1 MRTYMKSVFIRFVV
15 IVAMV
20 FMASACGNIRNI
32 RVTSCNIAS
41 ISPNGLRSV
50 DARLRVGV
58 HNPAMTFTVSDVLG
72 FIHDRDGVIAN
83 FTGGP
88 VTVLRKT
95 DAVYEL
101 PCSLTLDGKISLFEV
116 LSVVKTM
123 DLSAYF
129 VDVTANVTTAGGI
142 TKVYR
147 YKDIPLGDLVRDGN
161 LGIAL

>member
-1 MRTYMKSVFIRFVV
+1 MHTYMKPVLTRLAALVTVFFI
-15 IVAMV
+15 AC
-20 FMASACGNIRNI
+20 SCGNIRNI
-32 RVTSCNIAS
+32 HVTSCNVAS

-72 FIHDRDGVIAN
+72 FIHNQDGVIAN

-95 DAVYEL
+95 DAVYDL
-101 PCSLTLDGKISLFEV
+101 PCSLTLDGKLSLFEV
-116 LSVVKTM
+116 LTVIKTM
-123 DLSAYF
+123 DLSSYF

-147 YKDIPLGDLVRDGN
+147 YKDIPLRDIIRDGN

>member
-1 MRTYMKSVFIRFVV
+1 MRSNLTRFVA
-15 IVAMV
+15 IVAV
-20 FMASACGNIRNI
+20 IFMTCACGNIRNI
-32 RVTSCNIAS
+32 HVTSCNVAR

-50 DARLRVGV
+50 DALLRVGV

-72 FIHDRDGVIAN
+72 YIHNQDGVVAN

-95 DAVYEL
+95 DAIYEL

-116 LSVVKTM
+116 LSVIKTM
-123 DLSAYF
+123 DISAYY
-129 VDVTANVTTAGGI
+129 VDITANVTTAGGI

-147 YKDIPLGDLVRDGN
+147 YRDIPLRDIVRDSN